1 METPTAVQPATADI
15 LPAAPAA
22 AYIASLR
29 PGPSQASARGDL
41 AKIARIMGA
50 DDWRAVDWR
59 TLNAANVAAIMAKI
73 EGAPATRRR
82 TLATLRGIARAAW
95 RMGALDSETLARIAD
110 IKGDTGTRELAGRQI
125 EGWEIAQLVRT
136 CAADATPAGARDAA
150 LIAAAW
156 ATGARR
162 DELAGLDMATLAR
175 TPDGFEARTIGKR
188 NKERTLYLT
197 NGCARALAD
206 WLAVRGDEPGAVFCA
221 IGKGGRIAPAHRMTT
236 TAAHLILR
244 KRATQAGIADI
255 GWHDFRR
262 TFAGGLLDAGED
274 IATVAALMGHASVN
288 TTARYDRRPAEA
300 RRRAARKV
308 STPYFGRST
317 QDGTR

>member
-110 IKGDTGTRELAGRQI
+110 IKGDTGTRDRALRSAARAGAAGRVRNA
-125 EGWEIAQLVRT
+125 GRHAIAVSG
-136 CAADATPAGARDAA
+136 AD
-150 LIAAAW
+150 
-156 ATGARR
+156 TGA
-162 DELAGLDMATLAR
+162 
-175 TPDGFEARTIGKR
+175 
-188 NKERTLYLT
+188 
-197 NGCARALAD
+197 
-206 WLAVRGDEPGAVFCA
+206 
-221 IGKGGRIAPAHRMTT
+221 
-236 TAAHLILR
+236 
-244 KRATQAGIADI
+244 
-255 GWHDFRR
+255 
-262 TFAGGLLDAGED
+262 
-274 IATVAALMGHASVN
+274 
-288 TTARYDRRPAEA
+288 A
-300 RRRAARKV
+300 RRRVRGGEDRFAPQPGVLAL
-308 STPYFGRST
+308 GR
-317 QDGTR
+317 GGFF